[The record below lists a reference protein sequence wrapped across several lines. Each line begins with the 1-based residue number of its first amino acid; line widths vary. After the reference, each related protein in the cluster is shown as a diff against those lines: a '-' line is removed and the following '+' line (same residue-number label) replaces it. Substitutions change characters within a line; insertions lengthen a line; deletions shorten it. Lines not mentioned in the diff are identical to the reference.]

1 MDTLDIVGVS
11 AWAICAAVS
20 LGLFVLPL
28 VISPWG
34 RRPNTTTNAEKA
46 D

>member
-1 MDTLDIVGVS
+1 MDSLDIVGITV
-11 AWAICAAVS
+11 WAVCAVVS

-28 VISPWG
+28 VISP
-34 RRPNTTTNAEKA
+34 RRQPNTTTNAEKA